1 MKTTLGILC
10 GGMGDAVLSVD
21 GFQMSRKEVIE
32 IIEGLGGLQAAEA
45 KLVELESCSCIKYL
59 EATLRAYKEFKRR
72 EFTKAIKQA
81 YSI

>member
-21 GFQMSRKEVIE
+21 GFSMSRKDVLE
-32 IIEGLGGLQAAEA
+32 IIEGLGGLQAAEV
-45 KLVELESCSCIKYL
+45 KLVELESITCRAYL
-59 EATLRAYKEFKRR
+59 GATLKAYKEFKCI